1 MPLRRDQL
9 DERTQW
15 PLANRCIVQGGEMA
29 RPLTKIGSDGAPYVR
44 PSVVETQLEE
54 ASQLSLADL
63 RKRLRITDR
72 NDPYHLRSECLVHL
86 VREGRRSGDQ
96 ALMSAVLPV
105 LLGRCEANLLVK
117 VPDGGMQDAASVRQ
131 EILDDL
137 AELFVA
143 DGSGDFPDEL
153 DFYEC
158 KFNMAFRALRIDG
171 IRRAA
176 RRRKR
181 TIEVVDLPPLEVKS
195 MPDADED
202 GFARMSEA
210 FRVLPTQEWDAYRE
224 PFVQAIEAL
233 PSDER
238 EAVVLVHV
246 LGYKEESEDP
256 EEETAAKRCNCTGRT
271 IRNRL
276 TRAAEKLS
284 RFKEDL

>member
-1 MPLRRDQL
+1 
-9 DERTQW
+9 
-15 PLANRCIVQGGEMA
+15 
-29 RPLTKIGSDGAPYVR
+29 
-44 PSVVETQLEE
+44 
-54 ASQLSLADL
+54 
-63 RKRLRITDR
+63 
-72 NDPYHLRSECLVHL
+72 
-86 VREGRRSGDQ
+86 
-96 ALMSAVLPV
+96 MSAVLPV

-210 FRVLPTQEWDAYRE
+210 FRVLPT
-224 PFVQAIEAL
+224 
-233 PSDER
+233 
-238 EAVVLVHV
+238 
-246 LGYKEESEDP
+246 
-256 EEETAAKRCNCTGRT
+256 
-271 IRNRL
+271 
-276 TRAAEKLS
+276 
-284 RFKEDL
+284 

>member
-1 MPLRRDQL
+1 
-9 DERTQW
+9 
-15 PLANRCIVQGGEMA
+15 
-29 RPLTKIGSDGAPYVR
+29 
-44 PSVVETQLEE
+44 
-54 ASQLSLADL
+54 
-63 RKRLRITDR
+63 
-72 NDPYHLRSECLVHL
+72 
-86 VREGRRSGDQ
+86 
-96 ALMSAVLPV
+96 MSAVLPV